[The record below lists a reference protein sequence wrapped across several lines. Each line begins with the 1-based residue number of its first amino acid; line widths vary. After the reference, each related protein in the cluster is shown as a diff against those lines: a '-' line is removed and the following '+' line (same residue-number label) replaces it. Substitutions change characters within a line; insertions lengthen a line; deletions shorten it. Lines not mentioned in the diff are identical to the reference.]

1 MGLNVE
7 SIYKRY
13 GAQEVLKG
21 IDLSLS
27 KGETLSVLGA
37 SGCGK
42 TTLLKCIAGLERP
55 DQGSVAFDGEHLHT
69 LATEE
74 RNIIYLSQ
82 EPSLFDHLS
91 AAENIGFGLALKR
104 RRSEVNASERT
115 QRVNEMLEALD
126 LADHRSKRPP
136 ALSGGQKQR
145 VAFGRAL
152 IIRPKVVLLDEPFGS
167 LDAGTREE
175 MQQLYKRLAAA
186 YHITA
191 LFITHDVKEALLTG
205 DRFGYMQDGKL
216 DVFTDLE
223 AFRNDPRSG
232 VERETAFWTK
242 LKST

>member
-1 MGLNVE
+1 MGLTVE
-7 SIYKRY
+7 SIHKRY

-21 IDLSLS
+21 INLSLQ

-42 TTLLKCIAGLERP
+42 TTLLKCIAGLEQP
-55 DQGSVAFDGEHLHT
+55 DAGTVAFDGQPLHT

-74 RNIIYLSQ
+74 RNIVYLSQ

-104 RRSEVNASERT
+104 RRGDVSASERT
-115 QRVNEMLEALD
+115 ERVNEMLEALD
-126 LADHRSKRPP
+126 LTDHRSKRPP

-152 IIRPKVVLLDEPFGS
+152 ILRPKVVLLDEPFGS

-175 MQQLYKRLAAA
+175 MQQLYKRLAAD
-186 YHITA
+186 YGITA

-216 DVFTDLE
+216 DLFTNLE
-223 AFRNDPRSG
+223 AFRADPRSG
-232 VERETAFWTK
+232 VARETDFWTK
-242 LKST
+242 LK